1 MFFVCRLYIGD
12 MSEIQ
17 PLPQHAAESPD
28 RAGLNTQAGPN
39 ADDMPT
45 MPIPA
50 RKVVTTFDAASKHER
65 IEVKPP
71 LIRLFR
77 RVVTRTFGVWAKFST
92 ALVRRLDWYPRVE
105 PYVGYGTEHYSRL
118 ICRTVYGPFKRQAGR
133 LTRGIRAM
141 LTVPSPHTKVRIAI
155 DGVPLETVQV
165 GVLEVYDAVGQ
176 NKDVSSEFVASDDA
190 GYLDLVAEHSLEPGV
205 HDVSY
210 KVRSRKPVDAR
221 LFTIPSGT
229 KVGVISDVDDT
240 IMVTQAPSL
249 MKAAYNL
256 LLLNPKKKMPV
267 AGMNLLFNRI
277 ADMFPDAPFFY
288 LSTSPWNVESSIRHF
303 ITNHGFPEG
312 PLLLRDL
319 DPRPKTFVPS
329 GVQHKLEYSEQLMAD
344 FPDMKF
350 ILIGDDGQK
359 DPTTYATIARR
370 YPGRVLAICI
380 RQLSPREVAGNIGS
394 VAGRANTQPMPVTD
408 VPVFTGTTGSN
419 IMKTML
425 PYLRAAQAADGKNE

>member
-1 MFFVCRLYIGD
+1 MHDEV
-12 MSEIQ
+12 
-17 PLPQHAAESPD
+17 
-28 RAGLNTQAGPN
+28 
-39 ADDMPT
+39 
-45 MPIPA
+45 
-50 RKVVTTFDAASKHER
+50 DAQR
-65 IEVKPP
+65 
-71 LIRLFR
+71 
-77 RVVTRTFGVWAKFST
+77 
-92 ALVRRLDWYPRVE
+92 
-105 PYVGYGTEHYSRL
+105 
-118 ICRTVYGPFKRQAGR
+118 
-133 LTRGIRAM
+133 
-141 LTVPSPHTKVRIAI
+141 
-155 DGVPLETVQV
+155 
-165 GVLEVYDAVGQ
+165 
-176 NKDVSSEFVASDDA
+176 NVSSEFAASDSA

-210 KVRSRKPVDAR
+210 KVRSRKPVTAN

-256 LLLNPKKKMPV
+256 LLLDPKKKMPV

-303 ITNHGFPEG
+303 IANHGFPEG

-319 DPRPKTFVPS
+319 DPRPKTFIPS
-329 GVQHKLEYSEQLMAD
+329 GVQHKLEYAEQLMAD

-350 ILIGDDGQK
+350 ILIGDDGQR

-370 YPGRVLAICI
+370 YPGRVLAIGI
-380 RQLSPREVAGNIGS
+380 RQLSPREVAGNLGT
-394 VAGRANTQPMPVTD
+394 VAGRAVTQPIPVTD

-419 IMKTML
+419 LMKTML
-425 PYLRAAQAADGKNE
+425 PFLKQQMGV

>member
-1 MFFVCRLYIGD
+1 MT
-12 MSEIQ
+12 EPQ
-17 PLPQHAAESPD
+17 PLPQREPD
-28 RAGLNTQAGPN
+28 SISE
-39 ADDMPT
+39 DDMPT
-45 MPIPA
+45 VPIPA

-71 LIRLFR
+71 LTRLFR
-77 RVVTRTFGVWAKFST
+77 RTITRAFNKWVTFST
-92 ALVRRLDWYPRVE
+92 SMVLNLNWYPRVE

-141 LTVPSPHTKVRIAI
+141 LTIPSPHTKVRIAI

-165 GVLEVYDAVGQ
+165 GASEVHDEVDAQ
-176 NKDVSSEFVASDDA
+176 RNVSSEFAASDSA

-210 KVRSRKPVDAR
+210 KVRSRKPVTAN

-256 LLLNPKKKMPV
+256 LLLDPKKKMPV

-303 ITNHGFPEG
+303 IANHGFPKV
-312 PLLLRDL
+312 RCYCA
-319 DPRPKTFVPS
+319 TS
-329 GVQHKLEYSEQLMAD
+329 
-344 FPDMKF
+344 
-350 ILIGDDGQK
+350 IL
-359 DPTTYATIARR
+359 ARKR
-370 YPGRVLAICI
+370 SFLPEC
-380 RQLSPREVAGNIGS
+380 STNS
-394 VAGRANTQPMPVTD
+394 SMP
-408 VPVFTGTTGSN
+408 N
-419 IMKTML
+419 
-425 PYLRAAQAADGKNE
+425 N

>member
-1 MFFVCRLYIGD
+1 MT
-12 MSEIQ
+12 EPQ
-17 PLPQHAAESPD
+17 PLPQREPD
-28 RAGLNTQAGPN
+28 AISE
-39 ADDMPT
+39 DDMPT
-45 MPIPA
+45 VPIPA
-50 RKVVTTFDAASKHER
+50 RKVVTIFDAASKHER

-71 LIRLFR
+71 LTQLFR
-77 RVVTRTFGVWAKFST
+77 RAITKAFNGWVTVST
-92 ALVRRLDWYPRVE
+92 NMVRNLNWYPRVE

-141 LTVPSPHTKVRIAI
+141 LTIPSPHTKVRIAI
-155 DGVPLETVQV
+155 DGMPLETVQV
-165 GVLEVYDAVGQ
+165 GMSEVYDEVDAQ
-176 NKDVSSEFVASDDA
+176 RNVSSEFVASDSA

-210 KVRSRKPVDAR
+210 KVRSRKPVKAN
-221 LFTIPSGT
+221 LFTIP
-229 KVGVISDVDDT
+229 
-240 IMVTQAPSL
+240 
-249 MKAAYNL
+249 YNL

-303 ITNHGFPEG
+303 IADHGFPEG

-319 DPRPKTFVPS
+319 DPRPKTFIPT
-329 GVQHKLEYSEQLMAD
+329 GVQHKLEYAEQLMAD

-370 YPGRVLAICI
+370 YPGRVLAIGI
-380 RQLSPREVAGNIGS
+380 RQLSPREAAGNLGT
-394 VAGRANTQPMPVTD
+394 VAGRASTQPIPVTD

-419 IMKTML
+419 LMRTML
-425 PYLRAAQAADGKNE
+425 PFLKQQLGV

>member
-1 MFFVCRLYIGD
+1 MT
-12 MSEIQ
+12 EPQ
-17 PLPQHAAESPD
+17 PLPQREPD
-28 RAGLNTQAGPN
+28 SISE
-39 ADDMPT
+39 DDMPT
-45 MPIPA
+45 VPIPA

-71 LIRLFR
+71 LTRLFR
-77 RVVTRTFGVWAKFST
+77 RTITRAFNKWVTFST
-92 ALVRRLDWYPRVE
+92 SMVLNLNWYPRVE

-141 LTVPSPHTKVRIAI
+141 LTIPRRIRRCASPSTACPSKPCRWVRPKCTTKWTRS
-155 DGVPLETVQV
+155 
-165 GVLEVYDAVGQ
+165 
-176 NKDVSSEFVASDDA
+176 NVSSEFAASDSA

-210 KVRSRKPVDAR
+210 KVRSRKPVTAN

-303 ITNHGFPEG
+303 IANHGFPEG

-319 DPRPKTFVPS
+319 DPRPKTFIPS
-329 GVQHKLEYSEQLMAD
+329 GVQHKLEYAEQLMAD

-370 YPGRVLAICI
+370 YLGRVLAIGI
-380 RQLSPREVAGNIGS
+380 RQLSPREVAGNLGT
-394 VAGRANTQPMPVTD
+394 VAGRAVTQPIPVTD

-419 IMKTML
+419 LMKTML
-425 PYLRAAQAADGKNE
+425 PFLKQQMGV

>member
-1 MFFVCRLYIGD
+1 

-17 PLPQHAAESPD
+17 PLPQHAAESSD
-28 RAGLNTQAGPN
+28 RTGRDGQTGPN
-39 ADDMPT
+39 TDDMPT

-71 LIRLFR
+71 LVRLFR
-77 RVVTRTFGVWAKFST
+77 RIVTRTFGVWVKFST
-92 ALVRRLDWYPRVE
+92 ALVRGLDWYPRVE

-210 KVRSRKPVDAR
+210 KVRSRKPVGAR

-256 LLLNPKKKMPV
+256 LLLNPEKKMPV

-303 ITNHGFPEG
+303 IANHGFPEG

-329 GVQHKLEYSEQLMAD
+329 GVQHKLEYAEQLMAD

-394 VAGRANTQPMPVTD
+394 IAGRANTQPMPVTD

-425 PYLRAAQAADGKNE
+425 QYMRATQSADDKNK